1 MEIDGAINLDKV
13 RPRRV
18 VPVVAMILPMVVVIG
33 GAAWFVR
40 AYVAPPMVSIPA
52 PSMLASWEPTQP
64 PAQRDA
70 TVAPEPVAPPD
81 AASLPPSLP
90 ASLEPSPEPSP
101 PATWAV
107 PMMASLAF
115 VPPSFPGSNRV
126 DPPPAAARPQ
136 AASPKLPEL
145 AISVPEQ
152 MPQRELDSRPE
163 RLERP
168 ERPEVTAVLGPGA
181 IFIVPLPRPRPNY

>member
-64 PAQRDA
+64 PAQGNA
-70 TVAPEPVAPPD
+70 TAAPEPVAPEPVAPPPV
-81 AASLPPSLP
+81 ASQP
-90 ASLEPSPEPSP
+90 PSP
-101 PATWAV
+101 PSSPPSTWAV

-115 VPPSFPGSNRV
+115 VPPSFPASDRV
-126 DPPPAAARPQ
+126 DPPPAPAKPQ

-152 MPQRELDSRPE
+152 MPERELDSRP
-163 RLERP
+163 ERP